1 MKKKILIIISI
12 FIILLILGYGSIVYI
27 DYHNVIN
34 GKSPIFANH
43 SEDGNYQGLGYIVEV
58 TYYPGTD
65 VIEEMKMKLF
75 GKTIAGIVQNIEKQ
89 NENQESEEI
98 VIISNG
104 NIQNE
109 NKIDA
114 FIDKGDNREADILQI
129 HIISNDKTDNMTVE
143 FVPGVH
149 DETSFE
155 EGDIESENT
164 VNRQVPRS
172 VTTTEEYEEVYGYY
186 KITVNGEETGRYDGL
201 RWHMKRITKDNTIQ
215 VIMEPYLI
223 EVTEFPVICQY
234 SLESSNYEKKFELT
248 YMARKDMG
256 VKKIAEKN
264 QFDNLDFGVYTIA
277 GDVSITIEEDMV
289 YSLEDALSQGIIT
302 VQDILDQ
309 AIQDEKYGICERAYS
324 QDGGSTEYR
333 YADYTIL
340 KYSTLNG
347 NKDLVIGM
355 QGTILN
361 QVNASGYKTE
371 EEKNIEYKL
380 SKIFMFI
387 PSRTVTNTGA
397 TVSITDKNDVPYTYG
412 EWYRIDKKENGR
424 WRELEPIQEIDF
436 SDIGW
441 EVGEDGKIE
450 KEFNWS
456 NLYGELESGN
466 YRLIKRVYDNGYY
479 YLDAEFSID

>member
-1 MKKKILIIISI
+1 MKKKVIVIVSVILIL
-12 FIILLILGYGSIVYI
+12 FIIGYGSIIYT
-27 DYHNVIN
+27 DYRKVEK
-34 GKSPIFANH
+34 GEVPVFAKY
-43 SEDGNYQGLGYIVEV
+43 SAEGTYQGLGYTVEV
-58 TYYPGTD
+58 TYYPETD
-65 VIEEMKMKLF
+65 IIEEMNMKLF
-75 GKTIAGIVQNIEKQ
+75 GKTIAGMVKSIEEQ
-89 NENQESEEI
+89 AENQNI
-98 VIISNG
+98 VIIENG
-104 NIQNE
+104 NIHNE
-109 NKIDA
+109 DKIDE
-114 FIDKGDNREADILQI
+114 FIRNRLEQETSSLQI
-129 HIISNDKTDNMTVE
+129 VTIENGKETHITVE
-143 FVPGVH
+143 FIQGQYQ
-149 DETSFE
+149 DENTLE
-155 EGDIESENT
+155 EDNTDVINT
-164 VNRQVPRS
+164 VNMQVPSENAISDYAR
-172 VTTTEEYEEVYGYY
+172 VIDGYY
-186 KITVNGEETGRYDGL
+186 RVTENGKEIGIYDHFDWEM
-201 RWHMKRITKDNTIQ
+201 RKITKDNVVQI
-215 VIMEPYLI
+215 VMKSNLI
-223 EVTEFPVICQY
+223 DVAENPVICEY
-234 SLESSNYEKKFELT
+234 SLESSEHQKKFELT
-248 YMARKDMG
+248 YMGRKDMG

-309 AIQDEKYGICERAYS
+309 AIEDEKYGICERAYS

-436 SDIGW
+436 ADIGW
-441 EVGEDGKIE
+441 EVAEDGKIE

>member
-1 MKKKILIIISI
+1 MKKKVIVIVSVILIL
-12 FIILLILGYGSIVYI
+12 FIIGYGSIIYT
-27 DYHNVIN
+27 DYRKVEK
-34 GKSPIFANH
+34 GEVPVFAKY
-43 SEDGNYQGLGYIVEV
+43 SAEGTYQGLGYTVEV
-58 TYYPGTD
+58 TYYPETD
-65 VIEEMKMKLF
+65 IIEEMNMKLF
-75 GKTIAGIVQNIEKQ
+75 GKTIAGMVKSIEEQ
-89 NENQESEEI
+89 AENQNI
-98 VIISNG
+98 VIIENG
-104 NIQNE
+104 NIHNE
-109 NKIDA
+109 DKIDE
-114 FIDKGDNREADILQI
+114 FIRNRLEQETSSLQI
-129 HIISNDKTDNMTVE
+129 ITIENGKETHITVE
-143 FVPGVH
+143 FIQGQYQ
-149 DETSFE
+149 DENALE
-155 EGDIESENT
+155 EDNTDVINT
-164 VNRQVPRS
+164 VNMQVPSENAISDYAR
-172 VTTTEEYEEVYGYY
+172 VIDGYY
-186 KITVNGEETGRYDGL
+186 RVTENGKEIGIYDHFDWEM
-201 RWHMKRITKDNTIQ
+201 RKITKDNVVQI
-215 VIMEPYLI
+215 VMKSNLI
-223 EVTEFPVICQY
+223 DVAENPVICEY
-234 SLESSNYEKKFELT
+234 SLESSEHQKKFELT
-248 YMARKDMG
+248 YMGRKDMG

-309 AIQDEKYGICERAYS
+309 AIEDEKYGICERAYS

-436 SDIGW
+436 ADIGW
-441 EVGEDGKIE
+441 EVAEDGKIE

>member
-1 MKKKILIIISI
+1 MKKKVIVIVSVILIL
-12 FIILLILGYGSIVYI
+12 FIIGYGSIIYT
-27 DYHNVIN
+27 DYRKVEK
-34 GKSPIFANH
+34 GEVPVFAKC
-43 SEDGNYQGLGYIVEV
+43 SAEGTYQGLGYTVEV
-58 TYYPGTD
+58 TYYPETD
-65 VIEEMKMKLF
+65 IIEEMNMKLF
-75 GKTIAGIVQNIEKQ
+75 GKTIAGMVQSIEEQ
-89 NENQESEEI
+89 AENQNI
-98 VIISNG
+98 VIIENG
-104 NIQNE
+104 NIHNE
-109 NKIDA
+109 DKIDE
-114 FIDKGDNREADILQI
+114 FIRNRLEQETSSLQI
-129 HIISNDKTDNMTVE
+129 ITIENGKETHITVE
-143 FVPGVH
+143 FIQGQYQ
-149 DETSFE
+149 DENALE
-155 EGDIESENT
+155 EDNTDVINT
-164 VNRQVPRS
+164 VNMQVPSENAISDYAR
-172 VTTTEEYEEVYGYY
+172 VIDGYY
-186 KITVNGEETGRYDGL
+186 RVTENGKEIGIYDHL
-201 RWHMKRITKDNTIQ
+201 DWEMRKITKDNVVQI
-215 VIMEPYLI
+215 VMKSNLI
-223 EVTEFPVICQY
+223 DVAENPVICEY
-234 SLESSNYEKKFELT
+234 SLESSEHQKKFELT
-248 YMARKDMG
+248 YMGRKDMG

-309 AIQDEKYGICERAYS
+309 AIEDEKYGICERAYS

-436 SDIGW
+436 ADIGW